1 MPTLLLVEDDNNIRQ
16 FVAVNLKARGYT
28 VLQTDNAE
36 DGLLQLHEY
45 TPAALLLDIKL
56 PGMTGWDML
65 KQIIADG
72 NLPHIPV
79 IIMTASPLFDH
90 LGESPYTNIAA
101 TLSKPVSTADLL
113 CAVRKVFG

>member
-1 MPTLLLVEDDNNIRQ
+1 MPTLLIVEDDNNIRQ

-36 DGLLQLHEY
+36 DGLRQLHDY
-45 TPAALLLDIKL
+45 APAALLLDIKL

-65 KQIIADG
+65 KQIDADP
-72 NLPHIPV
+72 NLPHLPV

-90 LGESPYTNIAA
+90 LGESTYTNIAA
-101 TLSKPVSTADLL
+101 TLIKPVSTAELID
-113 CAVRKVFG
+113 AVRKVFG